1 MRKIKVVISGLI
13 YPMTMLHYF
22 WRAFERR
29 KDIELFVL
37 GPYFGNWIPWNY
49 GMTVDQKY
57 VKVPDFPLP
66 KTMAQTK
73 PDPMIIQPQIPFE
86 PDIWIQI
93 DAGWCLSRR
102 PKANIVA
109 HIQTD
114 PHVLKG
120 FYEYPKQY
128 SDICFCMQHNYME
141 DGEYYL
147 PYAFDPEIHF
157 PMNIQKEYDA
167 CLIGLNY
174 DHRASLINKLR
185 MLNVRTFSTIGLIYD
200 EYRIK
205 YNQSRVAL
213 SWSSLQ
219 DMPARVWEAFGMK
232 LPLVTNRVP
241 DLSNWF
247 VEGEHYLGFNDVNE
261 GVKQV
266 LSLLAQPDKANEMAG
281 NAYRKVVENHTWDKR
296 VEQILETVKLI

>member
-1 MRKIKVVISGLI
+1 
-13 YPMTMLHYF
+13 MLHYF

-29 KDIELFVL
+29 KDIQLFVL
-37 GPYFGNWIPWNY
+37 GPFTGNHIPWNY

-57 VKVPDFPLP
+57 VKVPDLPLP
-66 KTMAQTK
+66 KTLIQTR
-73 PDPMIIQPQIPFE
+73 PDPFTIQSQVPFE
-86 PDIWIQI
+86 PDLWLQV
-93 DAGWCLSRR
+93 DAGWCLARR
-102 PKANIVA
+102 PKATVVA
-109 HIQTD
+109 HVQTD

-120 FYEYPKQY
+120 FYQYPKQY
-128 SDICFCMQHNYME
+128 SDIKFCMQHNYME
-141 DGEYYL
+141 DGEVYL
-147 PYAFDPEIHF
+147 PYGFDPEIHY
-157 PMNIQKEYDA
+157 PMNLQKEYDA

-174 DHRASLINKLR
+174 DHRAALINKLR
-185 MLNVRTFSTIGLIYD
+185 MMNVNVFTTIGLIYD

-205 YNQSRVAL
+205 YNQSKIAL

-266 LSLLAQPDKANEMAG
+266 LYLLSQPDKANEMAC
-281 NAYRKVVENHTWDKR
+281 NAYRKVVEQHTWDKR
-296 VEQILETVKLI
+296 VEQILETCKLI

>member
-1 MRKIKVVISGLI
+1 LSGLI
-13 YPMTMLHYF
+13 YPWTMLHLF
-22 WRAFERR
+22 WLAFERR
-29 KDIELFVL
+29 KDVELFVL
-37 GPYFGNWIPWNY
+37 GPYFGNWIPWQPDLTRN

-57 VKVPDFPLP
+57 VKQPNFPLP
-66 KTMAQTK
+66 KTMAHTQ
-73 PDPMIIQPQIPFE
+73 PDPFTIQKEIPFD
-86 PDIWIQI
+86 PDIWIQV

-114 PHVLKG
+114 PHVLKT
-120 FYEYPKQY
+120 FYVLPKSY
-128 SDICFCMQHNYME
+128 SDLKFCMQSNYME
-141 DGEYYL
+141 NGEIYL
-147 PYAFDPEIHF
+147 PYAFDPTIHY
-157 PMNIQKEYDA
+157 PMNLQKEYDA

-174 DHRASLINKLR
+174 DHRAGLINRLR
-185 MLNVRTFSTIGLIYD
+185 SMNVNVFQTIGLIYD

-205 YNQSRVAL
+205 YNQSKVAL

-247 VEGEHYLGFNDVNE
+247 VEGEHYLGFKDVNE
-261 GVKQV
+261 GVKQT
-266 LSLLAQPDKANEMAG
+266 LDLLANPAKANEMAC
-281 NAYRKVVENHTWDKR
+281 NAYRKVVEAHTYDKR
-296 VEQILETVKLI
+296 VEQILDTARLI